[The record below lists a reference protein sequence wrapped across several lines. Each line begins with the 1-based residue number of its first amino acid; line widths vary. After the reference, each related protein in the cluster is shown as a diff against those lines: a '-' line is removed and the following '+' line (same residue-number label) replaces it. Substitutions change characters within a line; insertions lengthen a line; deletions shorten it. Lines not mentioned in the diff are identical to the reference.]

1 MEMEMYSLMVGD
13 IGYDEEYGASDLERG
28 RGVAG
33 RQHHKRARKLAWYYL
48 RLPG

>member
-1 MEMEMYSLMVGD
+1 MEVEVYSLNT
-13 IGYDEEYGASDLERG
+13 GYDEEYGASDLERV